1 MTSFPKT
8 AKADKNQ
15 FEITQPEK
23 QCKYLHVEPKKKWEA
38 IVELKLSTFWVL
50 G

>member
-23 QCKYLHVEPKKKWEA
+23 QYKYFLVEVEKKWEA
-38 IVELKLSTFWVL
+38 VVELNLSAFWVL